1 MPHDFDIAIVGAG
14 PVGAAVAIALRDAG
28 LSVVL
33 LEARTDAAISGDAR
47 TLAMS
52 HGSQLMLDRLGIWA
66 RIESATPITSI
77 HVSQRGGFGRTV
89 LDASEATVP
98 ALGYVVRYAALQR
111 AFGAALSETSA
122 TLLAGAS
129 VTGITPGDDDIS
141 IEYKR
146 GDEGGSMTARLLVI
160 ADGGGLA
167 SVQAGA
173 EIKTRDYDQ
182 HALVGLVGASR
193 PHTRRAFERFTPDG
207 PVALLPFEDRYAL
220 IWTATPDFAQRLI
233 SLPPEV
239 FLPELQQHFG
249 DRAGRFES
257 IDARARFPLSL
268 RYATDPVLPRSVMLG
283 NAAQSLHPIAG
294 QGFNLGL
301 RDAWELADILFHCS
315 FQSGARD
322 PGNDACLARYRDA
335 RQPDRMR
342 GIALTHSLVKIFS
355 NDIGPLR
362 ATRGAAL
369 SLLGLFP
376 PAKRAFMQRMIFGAS
391 R

>member
-1 MPHDFDIAIVGAG
+1 MSHDFDIAIVGAG

-28 LSVVL
+28 LSVAL
-33 LEARTDAAISGDAR
+33 LEARTDAAVSDDAR

-52 HGSQLMLDRLGIWA
+52 YGSRLILERLGIWA
-66 RIESATPITSI
+66 RIASATPITSI

-89 LDASEATVP
+89 LDASEADVP

-111 AFGAALSETSA
+111 AFGAALGETQA
-122 TLLAGAS
+122 ALLAGATVAG
-129 VTGITPGDDDIS
+129 VTPTDDGIS
-141 IEYKR
+141 IEYAK
-146 GDEGGSMTARLLVI
+146 GAEAGSVTARLLVI
-160 ADGGGLA
+160 ADGGGVA
-167 SVQAGA
+167 GVQAGA
-173 EIKTRDYDQ
+173 EIKTQDYDQ
-182 HALVGLVGASR
+182 HALVGLVGTSR

-220 IWTATPDFAQRLI
+220 IWTATPEEAQRLI
-233 SLPPEV
+233 ALPSDE
-239 FLPELQQHFG
+239 FLLQLQRHFG

-257 IDARARFPLSL
+257 IDARARFPLAL
-268 RYATDPVLPRSVMLG
+268 RYATDPVLERTVMLG

-301 RDAWELADILFHCS
+301 RDAWELADILFHS
-315 FQSGARD
+315 TARD
-322 PGNDACLARYRDA
+322 PGSDECLARYRKA
-335 RQPDRMR
+335 RRPDRMR

-355 NDIGPLR
+355 NDVGPLR

-369 SLLGLFP
+369 SMLGLFP
-376 PAKRAFMQRMIFGAS
+376 LAKRAFMQRMIFGAS